1 MDQKS
6 VQYTKIIIIGA
17 TPINSNNM
25 LFQLEVFFFHVVLYF
40 LVHYYNIEYQNGTL
54 SKISLKESSNDNG

>member
-54 SKISLKESSNDNG
+54 RKISLKESSNDNG